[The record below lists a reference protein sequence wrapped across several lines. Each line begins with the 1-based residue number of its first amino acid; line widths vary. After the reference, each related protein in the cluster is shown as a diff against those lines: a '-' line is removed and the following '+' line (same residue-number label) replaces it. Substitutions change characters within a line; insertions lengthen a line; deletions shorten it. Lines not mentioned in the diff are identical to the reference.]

1 MSKII
6 IILGLILLNLPVYSQ
21 EKFVVYFDY
30 GYEIPNKESVDK
42 LENRLDVKNNIS
54 IIGLSEFCK
63 SISSKAFIRQL
74 ATKNKKP

>member
-30 GYEIPNKESVDK
+30 GYEIPNKESVHK

-54 IIGLSEFCK
+54 IIRLSEFSK
-63 SISSKAFIRQL
+63 SFSSKAFIRQL